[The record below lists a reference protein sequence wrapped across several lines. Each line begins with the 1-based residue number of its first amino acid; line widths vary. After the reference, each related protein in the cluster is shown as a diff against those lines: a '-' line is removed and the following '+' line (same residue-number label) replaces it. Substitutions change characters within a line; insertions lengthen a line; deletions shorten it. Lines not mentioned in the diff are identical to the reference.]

1 MMGPGHLYTLA
12 VTLVVW
18 AGIVLYL
25 LRVERKV
32 AALERES
39 ER

>member
-1 MMGPGHLYTLA
+1 MEQGHLYTMA

-18 AGIVLYL
+18 AGIFAYL

-32 AALERES
+32 AALEQDQQL
-39 ER
+39 